1 MTLNKRCTVFN
12 GTESSTDIPLNAKE
26 RHNADLQEGP
36 RTDLVLP
43 CTQCKSRCE
52 ALAPARAWL
61 LRPVLANQTVRAVRY
76 ILA

>member
-36 RTDLVLP
+36 RTDLVFSP
-43 CTQCKSRCE
+43 
-52 ALAPARAWL
+52 
-61 LRPVLANQTVRAVRY
+61 TVYTV
-76 ILA
+76 